1 MDEDRKHFEKG
12 ISMAR
17 HFVVKFT
24 GSHGLFF
31 KLRTPAF
38 CSESIGFAEYIKRR
52 KHIHEKM

>member
-1 MDEDRKHFEKG
+1 MKIENTLKKG

-31 KLRTPAF
+31 KLGTPAF
-38 CSESIGFAEYIKRR
+38 CSESIGVVENMKRR
-52 KHIHEKM
+52 KHIH